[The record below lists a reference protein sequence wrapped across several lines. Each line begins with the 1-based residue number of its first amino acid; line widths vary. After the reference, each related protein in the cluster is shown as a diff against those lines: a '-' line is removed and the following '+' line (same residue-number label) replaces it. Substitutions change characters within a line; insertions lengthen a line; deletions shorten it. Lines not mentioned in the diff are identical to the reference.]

1 VVAVVE
7 RANRT
12 VVGVAQKQGRQTWV
26 IPDNKRLPPILL
38 VGRGR
43 RPAAVEKAAV
53 LVSSFGSPEEPP
65 LGTLCETFG
74 RADTRQAAVEA
85 ALYQYRISP
94 QFPDDVLAQAE
105 QTPSQVP
112 QQAIEGRRDL
122 RGETIITIDG
132 ASAKDLDDAVSL
144 TRDGQGRRV
153 LGVHIADVSHYVP
166 TGSPLD
172 REAWERGTSVYFAD
186 RVVPMLPP
194 ALSNGICSLHPQ
206 VDRLT
211 LSCLMTLDEDGA
223 VVDQEIVKSV
233 IRSNQR
239 MTYEDCNTLLDG
251 TDPALETRYAPIL
264 PLLRELDRL
273 AGQLKKRRRL
283 RGSLELERSEA
294 VVLCDET
301 GRPVGVELRC
311 AGRAESLIEECM
323 LCANETVART
333 LDRLGKPAVYRVH
346 EKPSEDKV
354 ARLRTMLAP
363 FGLELRTPDHFSFQK
378 VLDAVKGQPQEAAVH
393 TMVLRSMMKARYD
406 VEDLGHF
413 GLAAPHYCHFTSP
426 IRRYPDLMVHRCLTA
441 LLDGTLQGS
450 AEKKLLGEAGR
461 AAVQSSQREIAAQ
474 NAEREIEKF
483 YMAEFMQDHVGEVF
497 PGTVSGV
504 TRFGL
509 FVLLPFGVEGMVP
522 TESLPGDRYR
532 YDEDRMTLTGRD
544 GTVFSFAMPL
554 EVECVSAD
562 PGSGQ
567 IEFRLSGTPERP
579 KKPRQESALPKRKPG
594 KKPGKRPSVPRKRKR
609 R

>member
-1 VVAVVE
+1 
-7 RANRT
+7 
-12 VVGVAQKQGRQTWV
+12 
-26 IPDNKRLPPILL
+26 
-38 VGRGR
+38 
-43 RPAAVEKAAV
+43 
-53 LVSSFGSPEEPP
+53 
-65 LGTLCETFG
+65 
-74 RADTRQAAVEA
+74 
-85 ALYQYRISP
+85 
-94 QFPDDVLAQAE
+94 
-105 QTPSQVP
+105 
-112 QQAIEGRRDL
+112 
-122 RGETIITIDG
+122 
-132 ASAKDLDDAVSL
+132 
-144 TRDGQGRRV
+144 
-153 LGVHIADVSHYVP
+153 
-166 TGSPLD
+166 
-172 REAWERGTSVYFAD
+172 
-186 RVVPMLPP
+186 
-194 ALSNGICSLHPQ
+194 
-206 VDRLT
+206 
-211 LSCLMTLDEDGA
+211 
-223 VVDQEIVKSV
+223 
-233 IRSNQR
+233 
-239 MTYEDCNTLLDG
+239 MTYENCNTLLDG

-283 RGSLELERSEA
+283 RGSLELESSEA
-294 VVLCDET
+294 VILCDQA
-301 GRPVGVELRC
+301 GRPVGVELRS

-323 LCANETVART
+323 LCANEAVART

-354 ARLRTMLAP
+354 QRLRTMLAP
-363 FGLELRTPDHFSFQK
+363 FGLDLRTADHFSFQK

-406 VEDLGHF
+406 VKDLGHF

-441 LLDGTLQGS
+441 LLDGTLQGG

-483 YMAEFMQDHVGEVF
+483 YMAEFMQGHVGEVF
-497 PGTVSGV
+497 LGTVSGV

-522 TESLPGDRYR
+522 VESLPGDRYR

-579 KKPRQESALPKRKPG
+579 KKPRQESALPKPRAG
-594 KKPGKRPSVPRKRKR
+594 KKPGKRPPAPRR
-609 R
+609 RRRR